1 MTNIH
6 LAVKCEKLCPWGGTE
21 TRVAAQQHFV
31 RHCTTKPRQEG
42 GFKGTRF
49 EKPQMKQSLFTDD
62 MVIYKENL
70 KKSASKLLKAMSEL
84 SKVAVHMFNVQG
96 SILLIKR
103 NNDHLQ
109 ILFIVVFQTLQLWI
123 PETLQQRI
131 PETGSCKILKENEG
145 KSNIWGN
152 RACLWMANL
161 NIVKM
166 SILPSTMDL
175 VQIQPKPKQGF
186 LWKWTHL
193 F

>member
-123 PETLQQRI
+123 PET
-131 PETGSCKILKENEG
+131 GSCKILKENEG